1 MYLKA
6 KVISLLVVSIF
17 FFTECSKKETVAA
30 VTYEAIKA
38 AFGNRIDP
46 ANLANYANQT
56 KPAYI
61 TKDNSGAN
69 AISNSK
75 ATVGRVLFYD
85 NNLSIDNSIN
95 CGSCHK
101 QSFAFSDTALASR
114 GVAGGL
120 TGRHSMRLINSRFA
134 VETKFFWDERALT
147 LEAQTTQPIKDHAE
161 MGFSGQNGRPAFSN
175 LLSKLQAIGYY
186 KELFTIAYGNETIT
200 EEKIQECL
208 AQFIRSIQSFDS
220 KYDAGRA
227 LVNNDNQPF
236 PNFTAQENDGKALF
250 LTPPVFDATG
260 NRITGGLGCQGCHA
274 APEFDI
280 APNSGNNGIIGVLNG
295 AGIDINN
302 TRAPSL
308 RDLVNRN
315 AVPNGPMMHTGAI
328 TTLQAVIGHYG
339 TINLAPG
346 NNRLDPKLRPNGFGQ
361 QLHLTAAEVNATMAF
376 LRTLTGTNVY
386 TDTKWSSPF

>member
-17 FFTECSKKETVAA
+17 IFTECSKKETIAA

-46 ANLANYANQT
+46 SNLANYANQT

-61 TKDNSGAN
+61 TKDNAGAN

-186 KELFTIAYGNETIT
+186 KELFTIAYGTETIT
-200 EEKIQECL
+200 EARIQECL
-208 AQFIRSIQSFDS
+208 SQFIRSIQSFDS

-295 AGIDINN
+295 NGIDINN

-315 AVPNGPMMHTGAI
+315 GEPNGPMMHTGGI

-386 TDTKWSSPF
+386 TDAKWSNPF